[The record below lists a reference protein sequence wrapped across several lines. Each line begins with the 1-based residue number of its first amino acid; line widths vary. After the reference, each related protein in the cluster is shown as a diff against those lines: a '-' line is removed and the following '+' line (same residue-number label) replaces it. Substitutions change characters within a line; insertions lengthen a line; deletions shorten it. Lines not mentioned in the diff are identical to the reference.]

1 MIVKTVSIK
10 SVTAPGMGTLSF
22 FEAEKDV
29 PFAVKRIYYIHGVP
43 AGVQRGGH
51 AHRKLR
57 QILWCPYGRI
67 RIKLDDGAETA
78 EVLLDDPAKGLLV
91 EHNTWREM
99 FWEQADSVLCV
110 AADAWYDETDYV
122 RDYRQFKAS
131 LGGAQGEV

>member
-1 MIVKTVSIK
+1 MIVKTVNIK
-10 SVTAPGMGTLSF
+10 SVAAPGMGTLSF

-29 PFAVKRIYYIHGVP
+29 PFAIKRIYYIHGVP
-43 AGVQRGGH
+43 EGVQRGGH
-51 AHRKLR
+51 AHRRLR

-67 RIKLDDGAETA
+67 RIRLDDGAETA

-110 AADAWYDETDYV
+110 AADAWYDETDYI
-122 RDYRQFKAS
+122 RDYDAFLKSRAKA
-131 LGGAQGEV
+131 